1 MSLLEAVRWFHRLM
15 SSMVGALPEYE
26 IRQPTLEELDETG
39 RVVAAAFT
47 DSGATV
53 AELVVRLRELWDA
66 ERGFERVAASREGVL
81 GHVGFTRGYLDSLDR
96 LRYVLV
102 LSPLAVRPDVQ
113 GQGIGSA
120 LVRAGLDEAFRRGL
134 ELVFLE
140 GAPRLYPKLGFV
152 EAGRE
157 GFGKP
162 SVRIPD
168 QAFQVYFLRE
178 AGRSLSGELVYPDV
192 FWECDC
198 VGLREQ

>member
-1 MSLLEAVRWFHRLM
+1 MANS
-15 SSMVGALPEYE
+15 LPEYE
-26 IRQPTLEELDETG
+26 IRQPRREEFDETG
-39 RVVAAAFT
+39 EVVAAAFT
-47 DSGATV
+47 DSGTTV
-53 AELVVRLRELWDA
+53 ADLVVQLRKLWVA
-66 ERGFERVAASREGVL
+66 GRGFELVAASIDGVV

-113 GQGIGSA
+113 GHGIGSA
-120 LVRAGLDEAFRRGL
+120 LVRAGLDEASRWGF

-152 EAGRE
+152 EAGQE

-168 QAFQVYFLRE
+168 RAFQVYFLAD
-178 AGRSLSGELVYPDV
+178 AGRSLSGELVYPEV

-198 VGLREQ
+198 VGLRINSG

>member
-1 MSLLEAVRWFHRLM
+1 MRDVTPRFQIRRPTPREFH
-15 SSMVGALPEYE
+15 
-26 IRQPTLEELDETG
+26 ETG
-39 RVVAAAFT
+39 EVVAAAFA

-53 AELVVRLRELWDA
+53 ANLVTRLRQLWDA
-66 ERGFERVAASREGVL
+66 GRGFELIAASPDEAL

-102 LSPLAVRPDVQ
+102 LSPLGVRPEAQ
-113 GQGIGSA
+113 GRGVGSA
-120 LVRAGLDEAFRRGL
+120 LVRAGLDEATRQGFDL
-134 ELVFLE
+134 AFLE

-152 EAGRE
+152 EGVPR

-168 QAFQVYFLRE
+168 RAFQVYFLTE
-178 AGRSLSGELVYPDV
+178 AGRSLSGQLIYPEV

-198 VGLREQ
+198 VGLRAS